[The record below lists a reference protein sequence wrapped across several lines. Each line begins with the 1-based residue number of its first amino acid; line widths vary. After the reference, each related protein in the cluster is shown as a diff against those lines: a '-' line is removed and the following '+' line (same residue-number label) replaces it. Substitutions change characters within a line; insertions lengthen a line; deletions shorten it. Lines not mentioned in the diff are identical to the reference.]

1 MGSTLARMRFTML
14 WLVAGIALLGA
25 AVIFFYEPDVL
36 EEAVGGEM
44 EGEPVTMGM
53 ALLMAGMAAVPLAFA
68 VAALFVPGRANAI
81 TNLVGGVALGVFGLF
96 SIGSELG
103 GGVFH
108 AHLVLAACAAAV
120 AWTIAAM
127 SVVALRR
134 HSLEEAPPGSLKLEF
149 TATAHA

>member
-1 MGSTLARMRFTML
+1 MRFTML

-53 ALLMAGMAAVPLAFA
+53 ALMMAGMAAVPLAFA

-120 AWTIAAM
+120 AWTIAAL

>member
-14 WLVAGIALLGA
+14 WLVSGIALLGA

-36 EEAVGGEM
+36 AEGVAGEM

-53 ALLMAGMAAVPLAFA
+53 ALMMAGIAALPLALA
-68 VAALFVPGRANAI
+68 VASLFVPGRANAI
-81 TNLVGGVALGVFGLF
+81 TNLVGGVALGTFGLF
-96 SIGSELG
+96 AAGSELG

-108 AHLVLAACAAAV
+108 AHLLLALVGAAT
-120 AWTIAAM
+120 AWTIAGL
-127 SVVALRR
+127 SIVALRR

-149 TATAHA
+149 TATAKA

>member
-1 MGSTLARMRFTML
+1 MRFTML